1 MAEPVGIEDAS
12 IKEIERELARLRDE
26 MGDEGPRQRTRV
38 MNHVAWVPERWA
50 EAARET
56 LAGLEE
62 RHPSRAILLFPHP
75 SDDHDA
81 IDAGVDLRCF
91 ARGKQGS
98 ICSEVIELHLRGAR
112 ASAPASLVE
121 PLLAADLPD
130 FLRWRGELPF
140 GEPELDQLVR
150 VVDRLVVDSREW
162 RDPDGA
168 FTRLPEL
175 FERVAVSD
183 IAWARLEPW
192 REAAARL
199 WPGIAGA
206 SRVRIAGPRAEAVL
220 LTGWLCG
227 RLRREV
233 ELEHEPAGEVELVE
247 VDGVAAASG
256 RIDQRTPSDLLSEQL
271 DIFTR
276 DPVYEEAV
284 RSFSRVPT

>member
-1 MAEPVGIEDAS
+1 MATLLIEDAS

-26 MGDEGPRQRTRV
+26 MGDEVPRQRTRV

-50 EAARET
+50 DAARET

-62 RHPSRAILLFPHP
+62 RHPSRAIVLFPRP
-75 SDDHDA
+75 ADDRDT
-81 IDAGVDLRCF
+81 IDAGVDVRCF

-130 FLRWRGELPF
+130 FLRWRGDLPF
-140 GEPELDQLVR
+140 GEPELDQLVG
-150 VVDRLVVDSREW
+150 VVERLVVDSREW

-168 FTRLPEL
+168 FGRLPEL

-183 IAWARLEPW
+183 IAWARLDPW
-192 REAAARL
+192 REAVARL
-199 WPGIAGA
+199 WPGVADA
-206 SRVRIAGPRAEAVL
+206 SRVRVAGPRAEAVL
-220 LTGWLCG
+220 LTGWLRG
-227 RLRREV
+227 RLRREI

-247 VDGVAAASG
+247 VDGVAAAPG
-256 RIDQRTPSDLLSEQL
+256 GIDQRTPSDLLSEQL
-271 DIFTR
+271 DIFAR

-284 RSFSRVPT
+284 RSFSSAPT